1 MKWATLLLLVLLSC
15 HESPWMMS
23 RTASANGLTQAFQP
37 EIAILFETFYRHSYV
52 ANRCGENIE
61 NFLWSLE
68 ERGLLTRDA
77 KLIRIKNLG
86 GSLFGLVNAEFA
98 REATRLG
105 PGETNWGF
113 HVAAEIEGLIYDF
126 DFGNRPEIVSIANW
140 IDRQWL
146 IENPQPDPGYYRV
159 GREQKANAYQ
169 VEQFDAKTYLTTQR
183 NRMEASR
190 IRKTSLGAWRAT
202 VR

>member
-1 MKWATLLLLVLLSC
+1 MKSPLTHLLPLVALLS
-15 HESPWMMS
+15 SPLFAPG
-23 RTASANGLTQAFQP
+23 TAAANAPIQALEP
-37 EIAILFETFYRHSYV
+37 ETAILFDQFFRHRYV
-52 ANRCGENIE
+52 ANRCGDNTE
-61 NFLWSLE
+61 NFLQSLDD
-68 ERGLLTRDA
+68 RGLLPRNA
-77 KLIRIKNLG
+77 KLVRIKNLG

-113 HVAAEIEGLIYDF
+113 HVAAEIDGMIYDF

-146 IENPQPDPGYYRV
+146 IENPQPYPAYYRV
-159 GREQKANAYQ
+159 GREEKSNTYQ
-169 VEQFDAKTYLTTQR
+169 VELFDARTYLNTHG
-183 NRMEASR
+183 NRMNASR
-190 IRKTSLGAWRAT
+190 IQKTTLGAWRAT